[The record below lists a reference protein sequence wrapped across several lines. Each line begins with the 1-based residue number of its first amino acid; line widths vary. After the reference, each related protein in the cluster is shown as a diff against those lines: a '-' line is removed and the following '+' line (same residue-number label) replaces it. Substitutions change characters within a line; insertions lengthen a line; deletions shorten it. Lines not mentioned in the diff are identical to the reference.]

1 MTTAL
6 QVAMSVCLFLL
17 GLCSCIAGL
26 WTILSKEYQ
35 QALKTISVQST
46 RISSKAITDV
56 GVAPF
61 IEACSR
67 LIEAINQLIRTAV
80 GVGVFLCL
88 AGAILCLVAFWMLS
102 GL

>member
-1 MTTAL
+1 MTTTL

-35 QALKTISVQST
+35 RALKSISAQAAK
-46 RISSKAITDV
+46 ISSKGITDA
-56 GVAPF
+56 GVAPL
-61 IEACSR
+61 IEASSR
-67 LIEAINQLIRTAV
+67 LIEAVNQLIRTAV

-88 AGAILCLVAFWMLS
+88 AGTVLCLGAFWMLS
-102 GL
+102 TL